1 LNDSTTPLLL
11 VTTSSDDRA
20 ALERIAETLIELRLA
35 ACVQI
40 SGPIT
45 SYYRWDGALARS
57 SEFLMTA
64 KTHSG
69 QFTAVEAAIRRQ
81 HNYQLP
87 EIIATPFAA
96 SQDYRQW
103 VICETDGPL
112 SDDAGP

>member
-1 LNDSTTPLLL
+1 
-11 VTTSSDDRA
+11 
-20 ALERIAETLIELRLA
+20 
-35 ACVQI
+35 
-40 SGPIT
+40 
-45 SYYRWDGALARS
+45 
-57 SEFLMTA
+57 MTA